1 MDLIFTI
8 FAFLILIGI
17 IVAIHEGG
25 HFLTAIWCNIKVMEF
40 SIGFGPKIIQ
50 KTWKVKND
58 PVLFTIRLL
67 PLGGFVKPLDQQ
79 SVSPEEW
86 ESFSEEDKARSFKNA
101 PRYKKSI
108 MVFGGP
114 FANFVLAFAVYLF
127 ASTIVGNQGLPA
139 TISEIAKDSVFQNSG
154 LKSGDT
160 ISQID
165 GKNVYFSS
173 EAQTHIINA
182 AFSGTKITIK
192 TEEDILHTV
201 DFSNFKMY
209 EVDESISDRIGLFF
223 QGKTG
228 EVKINQIM
236 PNSPAEKVGLKVG
249 DTIVALDSQKI
260 NDLGQIFRTIKI
272 SQKESFDLTVK
283 RQEDILNISIT
294 PHIINENGK
303 PTKLMGVVLE
313 VPNSEMKKVH
323 LGIIEGFEQSFY
335 KLYTSTWTTIVSIKK
350 LIFGEISTKAIAG
363 PISIADYSGK
373 SAKSS
378 FYTYLLMIASISI
391 AVGVFNLLPIPMLDG
406 GHLMQY
412 FIESITRKDF
422 SPKQLER
429 FQYFGIVTMTSF
441 FLFAIV
447 NDINR
452 YFEFF

>member
-1 MDLIFTI
+1 MDLIFTVL
-8 FAFLILIGI
+8 AFLVLIGI
-17 IVAIHEGG
+17 IVTIHEGG

-40 SIGFGPKIIQ
+40 SLGFGPKILE
-50 KTWKVKND
+50 KTWKIKND

-79 SVSPEEW
+79 STSAEEW
-86 ESFSEEDKARSFKNA
+86 EKLTEQDKSRTFKNA
-101 PRYKKSI
+101 PRYKKAL

-114 FANFVLAFAVYLF
+114 FANFVLAFVVYLF
-127 ASTIVGNQGLPA
+127 ASTVIGNRGLPA
-139 TISEIAKDSVFQNSG
+139 TISEISQDSVFQNSG
-154 LKSGDT
+154 MKVGDT
-160 ISQID
+160 IQSID

-182 AFSGTKITIK
+182 AFSGNNINIK
-192 TEEDILHTV
+192 TEQGTSHNV
-201 DFSNFKMY
+201 DFSSFKMY
-209 EVDESISDRIGLFF
+209 DIDESISDKIGLFF
-223 QGKTG
+223 QGRKG
-228 EVKINQIM
+228 EVQINQIM

-249 DTIVALDSQKI
+249 DIILALDNQKI
-260 NDLGQIFRTIKI
+260 NELDQVLKTIK
-272 SQKESFDLTVK
+272 SSDKADFDLTIKREKEVINVLVSPTFVK
-283 RQEDILNISIT
+283 
-294 PHIINENGK
+294 ENGK
-303 PTKLMGVVLE
+303 QIRLMGVVLS

-323 LGIIEGFEQSFY
+323 LGMIEGVEQSFY
-335 KLYTSTWTTIVSIKK
+335 KLYTSTWTTLVSIKK

-406 GHLMQY
+406 GHLTQY

-429 FQYFGIVTMTSF
+429 FQYFGIVTMSSF

-447 NDINR
+447 NDLNR